1 MMLYGKKVV
10 LMLWGSLL
18 LFSSRFV
25 WKWNRVKY
33 LIYEDDD
40 VMGYG
45 LLSYDTL

>member
-1 MMLYGKKVV
+1 MLYGKKVV

-25 WKWNRVKY
+25 WKQNRLKC
-33 LIYEDDD
+33 LIYGDD

-45 LLSYDTL
+45 LMSYDTL

>member
-18 LFSSRFV
+18 FFPSRFV
-25 WKWNRVKY
+25 WKRNRLKC
-33 LIYEDDD
+33 LIYGDDD

-45 LLSYDTL
+45 LMSYDTL

>member
-25 WKWNRVKY
+25 WSGTDWSV
-33 LIYEDDD
+33 
-40 VMGYG
+40 
-45 LLSYDTL
+45 